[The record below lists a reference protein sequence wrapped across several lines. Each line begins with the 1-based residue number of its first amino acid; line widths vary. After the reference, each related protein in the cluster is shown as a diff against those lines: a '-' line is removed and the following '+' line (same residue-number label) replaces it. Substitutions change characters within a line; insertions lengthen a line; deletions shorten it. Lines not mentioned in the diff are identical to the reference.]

1 MVIAKLMELQNT
13 LKRDGILISF
23 SGRLSQGI
31 IEELGEAIKKHMEAE
46 ETPKTEI
53 FNVFAVFV
61 EQTHNIKN
69 YAATRQGSKDYETIA
84 NSGIVTIGKVDHSYF
99 VCSGNL
105 VTNEDADSLIPR
117 IERLRDLDKAGLK
130 QLYKEQMKR
139 EIPPGSQGAGLGLID
154 IARKASQPI
163 QYSILKLNDT
173 HSFFTLNVIV

>member
-23 SGRLSQGI
+23 SGRFSQGI

-46 ETPKTEI
+46 ETSKTEI

-69 YAATRQGSKDYETIA
+69 YAATKAGDQDYEAIA
-84 NSGIVTIGKVDHSYF
+84 NSGIVTIGKDDHGYF

-105 VTNEDADSLIPR
+105 IANEDAAALIPR
-117 IERLRDLDKAGLK
+117 IDALRELDKAELK
-130 QLYKEQMKR
+130 RLYKEQMKR

-163 QYSILKLNDT
+163 QYAVLRIDDT

>member
-13 LKRDGILISF
+13 LKREGILISF
-23 SGRLSQGI
+23 SGRFSQGI
-31 IEELGEAIKKHMEAE
+31 IEELGEAIKRHMEAE
-46 ETPKTEI
+46 DTPKTEI

-69 YAATRQGSKDYETIA
+69 YAATRRGTKDFDLIA
-84 NSGIVTIGKVDHSYF
+84 NAGIVTIGKGDRGYF
-99 VCSGNL
+99 ICSGNL
-105 VTNEDADSLIPR
+105 IANEDVSALIPR

-154 IARKASQPI
+154 IARKASQPLEYTVL
-163 QYSILKLNDT
+163 QMDDT